1 MAYPVIAFLVR
12 PPRFWRRL
20 ALAGLLA
27 LPSAGCLTRAKSN
40 IGASASPAP
49 SQEEWRRS
57 AQAWGP
63 RFEANP
69 ADAQAAIYYARAL
82 RATEQR
88 AQAVA
93 VLQQAA
99 IRNPNHLEL
108 LAAYGKAL
116 GDVGRYK
123 EANEVLGRAHTPER
137 PDWRILSAQGAIAD
151 QIGDH
156 VAAQRY
162 YDSALKIAP
171 GEPSVLSNLGL
182 SYALSKRLHDAEE
195 ALKQAADHPTADM
208 RVRQNLALVLGL
220 QGKFQEAEEVL
231 RRDLPATEVADNM
244 TALRRMVAQ
253 PNTLAAIRGG
263 QPRIAQTAAAQG
275 KAELT
280 KPAAQKPPLEKV
292 PAQKAADQ
300 KTPAQA
306 ATGQNTRAQTAE
318 GQKTASQ
325 GSRLELRRF

>member
-1 MAYPVIAFLVR
+1 MAYPVFASLVR
-12 PPRFWRRL
+12 PAAFWRRL

-40 IGASASPAP
+40 IAGAGGGAAP
-49 SQEEWRRS
+49 TEEEWRRS

-151 QIGDH
+151 QVGDH
-156 VAAQRY
+156 VSAQRY

-182 SYALSKRLHDAEE
+182 SYALSKRLPEAEE
-195 ALKQAADHPTADM
+195 ALRQAANHPAADM
-208 RVRQNLALVLGL
+208 RVRQNFALVLGL
-220 QGKFQEAEEVL
+220 QGRFQDAEEVF
-231 RRDLPATEVADNM
+231 RRDLPASEVAANM
-244 TALRRMVAQ
+244 TALRRMIAQ
-253 PNTLAAIRGG
+253 PNSLAAIRGVS
-263 QPRIAQTAAAQG
+263 AAAQSPASRG
-275 KAELT
+275 KTEPVKT
-280 KPAAQKPPLEKV
+280 AAQKAPLPKP

-300 KTPAQA
+300 KA
-306 ATGQNTRAQTAE
+306 AVQTAD
-318 GQKTASQ
+318 GQKTPAQ

>member
-1 MAYPVIAFLVR
+1 MAYPVFAFLVR
-12 PPRFWRRL
+12 PAGFWRRL
-20 ALAGLLA
+20 ALVGLVA

-40 IGASASPAP
+40 IAAAGAAGAAP
-49 SQEEWRRS
+49 TEEEWRRS

-69 ADAQAAIYYARAL
+69 ADAQAALYYARAL

-123 EANEVLGRAHTPER
+123 EANEVLRRAHAPER

-151 QIGDH
+151 QMGDH

-182 SYALSKRLHDAEE
+182 SYALSKRLPDAEE

-208 RVRQNLALVLGL
+208 RVRQNFALVLGL
-220 QGKFQEAEEVL
+220 QGKFQEAEEVF
-231 RRDLPATEVADNM
+231 RRDLPAAEVAANM
-244 TALRRMVAQ
+244 TALRRMIAQ
-253 PNTLAAIRGG
+253 PNGLAAIRVA
-263 QPRIAQTAAAQG
+263 QRQTIQTAAVQG
-275 KAELT
+275 KA
-280 KPAAQKPPLEKV
+280 KPAEAAQNLPAQKLPV
-292 PAQKAADQ
+292 QKAADQ
-300 KTPAQA
+300 KPS
-306 ATGQNTRAQTAE
+306 AQTADS
-318 GQKTASQ
+318 QKTAPQARS
-325 GSRLELRRF
+325 LELRRF